1 MSDTLQTSPEETQ
14 EPAAIEPQIDSTEP
28 ETPETPPSVEPEQ
41 PTPEPE
47 PQAPDPYEQKFKES
61 AREAQIIRERN
72 KDLEAQI
79 SVLTNNLPP
88 TEEEL
93 RRRFP
98 EWDKLDD
105 YNKRIVR
112 GQVANEKTAQATQ
125 KMLADMAAERR
136 WNEDYAKAVK
146 SNPKLL
152 GREDEFKAYA
162 KKPTHRNAPLDVLVR
177 SFLYELSAQPTQ
189 PATPAAP
196 QDARPGRPGLESGSG
211 GPKTAPK
218 TNKIGLE
225 EARRIR
231 ETDHKRYMQ
240 LLKAGMIDDD
250 V

>member
-1 MSDTLQTSPEETQ
+1 MTEIQTPPEGTDDQ
-14 EPAAIEPQIDSTEP
+14 AAIEPEQIDSTEP

-88 TEEEL
+88 TEEEI
-93 RRRFP
+93 RREFP

-112 GQVANEKTAQATQ
+112 RQVASEKTAKATQ
-125 KMLADMAAERR
+125 KAMLEMVAERR

-177 SFLYELSAQPTQ
+177 SFLYELPASTQ

-196 QDARPGRPGLESGSG
+196 QDARPARPGLESGSG
-211 GPKTAPK
+211 GPKGPPQ

-231 ETDHKRYMQ
+231 ETDNKRYMQ